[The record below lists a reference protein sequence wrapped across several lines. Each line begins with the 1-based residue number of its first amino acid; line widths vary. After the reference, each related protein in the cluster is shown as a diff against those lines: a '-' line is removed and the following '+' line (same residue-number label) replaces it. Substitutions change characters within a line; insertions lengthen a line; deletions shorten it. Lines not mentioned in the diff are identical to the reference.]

1 MADSEVVGQ
10 TAPAQPDGETKDRE
24 PALSRTPGVLLSF
37 LHLAVLSAFALAQP
51 LFNLLS
57 DNPEFFAARGS
68 TAVDVIVFAVLLVV
82 LPPALLL
89 AIELLVGLAGP
100 RARRGAH
107 LVLMALL
114 AAVVFV
120 QGLKDAIDAGDAV
133 LIGLAVLLGAGAA
146 LLYARAEPVRSF
158 MTVLSPAPLVF
169 LILFLFISPVNKI
182 TLSSE
187 ASAKSIGGIKPV
199 SVVMVVFDEFPST
212 SLLADRGQIDPV
224 RYPGFAQLA
233 KDGTWFPNAHSIY
246 DSTSKAVP
254 AIMDGNYPEKGV
266 LPTSS
271 EHPNSIFTL
280 LGKSHAMNV
289 SEEAT
294 TICPRDLCDDERL
307 DEPFLERLGSMSE
320 DLSLVYAHVVAPPG
334 IESELDTV
342 SETWGDFGGGAGG
355 EGASGEVEVHDE
367 GEPTA
372 RQGKKATLANLKA
385 DRSGKFDAWI
395 AGIRNRSR
403 PSLNF
408 KHALLPHVPWK
419 YLPTGQAYNTAA
431 GDPIAGLSRQ
441 SYPDETQVEQLQLR
455 HLLQLGFA
463 DLKIQKLIDHLQRIG
478 LYDEALIVVT
488 ADHGVAFRQGLFDR
502 RKATADT
509 WDALSPVPL
518 FVKRPGQKRGQADES
533 IVETT
538 DVLPTIADLLTIDLP
553 ERTDGK
559 SAFSDAVRE
568 RTEVK
573 MLKRDLSG
581 WLRESRGSFNSRK
594 QALLD
599 RKLALFGTGAD
610 GPDRIYSVGPNQE
623 LIGREVEPL
632 VTGDS
637 SLDVSLTD
645 GGAYD
650 DVDPEGP
657 AVPIWVTGT
666 VSGGDGDKRDV
677 AIAVNGVVRAMS
689 NTFELANRDGEL
701 IAALVPPSSLR
712 KGSNSVEI
720 FEVTAAG
727 RLARMGGS

>member
-1 MADSEVVGQ
+1 MADSESKAGEP
-10 TAPAQPDGETKDRE
+10 TAARP
-24 PALSRTPGVLLSF
+24 PGVLLSF

-82 LPPALLL
+82 LPPALGL

-100 RARRGAH
+100 RARLGAH
-107 LVLMALL
+107 LVLMAFL

-120 QGLKDAIDAGDAV
+120 QALKDAIDAGDAV
-133 LIGLAVLLGAGAA
+133 LIGLAVLLGALAA

-169 LILFLFISPVNKI
+169 LVLFLFISPVNKI

-187 ASAKSIGGIKPV
+187 ASAKSIDGIKPV
-199 SVVMVVFDEFPST
+199 PVVMVVFDELPGT
-212 SLLADRGQIDPV
+212 SLLDDRGRVDPV

-233 KDGTWFPNAHSIY
+233 EDGTWYPNAHSIY
-246 DSTSKAVP
+246 DSTAKAVP

-280 LGKSHAMNV
+280 LGKSHTMNV

-294 TICPRDLCDDERL
+294 TVCPRDLCEDERL

-334 IESELDTV
+334 IEADLDSV
-342 SETWGDFGGGAGG
+342 SETWGDFGGDGEG
-355 EGASGEVEVHDE
+355 EGASGEVSVHDE
-367 GEPTA
+367 GEAEPEPTA
-372 RQGKKATLANLKA
+372 KQGKKATLANLKA
-385 DRSGKFDAWI
+385 DRSGKFDAWV
-395 AGIRNRSR
+395 AAIRKGSR

-419 YLPTGQAYNTAA
+419 YLPTGQVYNTAA
-431 GDPIAGLSRQ
+431 GDPIPGLSRQ
-441 SYPDETQVEQLQLR
+441 SYSDKTQVEQLQLR

-463 DLKIQKLIDHLQRIG
+463 DRKVQELIAHLKRIG
-478 LYDEALIVVT
+478 MYDDALVVVT

-502 RKATADT
+502 RKAAEDT

-518 FVKRPGQKRGQADES
+518 FVKEPGQRRGRVDDA

-538 DVLPTIADLLTIDLP
+538 DIVPTIAEALTIDLP
-553 ERTDGK
+553 EETDGK
-559 SAFSDAVRE
+559 PTSSDAVQD

-573 MLKRDLSG
+573 MLKRDFSG
-581 WLRESRGSFNSRK
+581 WLRADGDSFDARK

-599 RKLALFGTGAD
+599 LKLALYGVGAD
-610 GPDRIYSVGPNQE
+610 GPDRIYRIGPNQE
-623 LIGREVEPL
+623 LLGRQAAPL
-632 VTGDS
+632 ASGDS
-637 SLDVSLTD
+637 SATVSLTD
-645 GGAYD
+645 AGAYD

-657 AVPIWVTGT
+657 DIPIWVTGT
-666 VSGGDGDKRDV
+666 VSGGDGDERDV
-677 AIAVNGVVRAMS
+677 AIAVNGVVRAVS
-689 NTFELANRDGEL
+689 STFELANRDGDL

-712 KGSNSVEI
+712 AGENRVDVY
-720 FEVTAAG
+720 EVTGTPGAL
-727 RLARMGGS
+727 RLARMTR